1 MHSYTGTV
9 HPCQDAKY
17 SCDGVTR
24 RNISTRSLPS
34 RWLLPSIIRWTIYE
48 WSEVVIVITRLLKR
62 IVQERGAPSQWKWVS
77 PAILR
82 SSGFQRGLHWWKEKE
97 TSRTNHR
104 DHQGKVSS
112 CMKLYELQMKLQ
124 KKKVRNQTTPTKQTN
139 KHMEM
144 NERTPRRLDMGK
156 WACVQRRLKTKAES
170 QVKSHFNW
178 RRNYRPDGFWAERSQ
193 WRFKMAK
200 PCQTPVKHSLLHTW
214 LALQAGIL

>member
-82 SSGFQRGLHWWKEKE
+82 SSGFQRGLQWWKDKE

-124 KKKVRNQTTPTKQTN
+124 KKSEKSNHTNQANKQT
-139 KHMEM
+139 HG
-144 NERTPRRLDMGK
+144 NEWKNPQETRYGQMSLCSK
-156 WACVQRRLKTKAES
+156 KTQNQGWIPGQIPFQLETK
-170 QVKSHFNW
+170 
-178 RRNYRPDGFWAERSQ
+178 
-193 WRFKMAK
+193 
-200 PCQTPVKHSLLHTW
+200 L
-214 LALQAGIL
+214 